1 VGTGQRPIAVV
12 ARILR
17 RPSPTAWAAGGVF
30 AFALAVRIAWV
41 NYVDSPYNTIFSDMG
56 GYVNRALH
64 AAYGTGDAP
73 RIFATFYSPG
83 THLILAAQMRLVG
96 FLHHAP
102 FLLLHCTWGAVVA
115 PCATLLAL
123 RIVPRLSVAVALG
136 VVVAVWDPLL
146 SFTGF
151 FSSEQPDAGLLAVS
165 TWLLVR
171 VIEERRGAIA
181 LGITAALAY
190 LVRSQIALTIAG
202 LGALWLLG
210 TVLRRS
216 WARPPPATLF
226 VTGVIVVSAVVFGA
240 SRYHALSGRWGLI
253 CDDEAVGRL
262 FADTDYGVVRARMS
276 QREHGVEGEFFFG
289 PPSKGQSGEHRELHF
304 DGYLGDPEI
313 LDRAR
318 RLEVARM
325 TAGER
330 VSRFLSNISLLF
342 VNNDLWPENTQLS
355 GRRWRS
361 MTIDA
366 SKDVLLAIVC
376 PLALL
381 GLVSCFRKPT
391 AVLVVIAAHVLTALV
406 TAGFFYGEAR
416 YRVPYD
422 VFLLLLALEGAR
434 AWAPKVTGWLS
445 PPSPAAAT

>member
-1 VGTGQRPIAVV
+1 MQR
-12 ARILR
+12 LR
-17 RPSPTAWAAGGVF
+17 RVSAAAWAASGVF
-30 AFALAVRIAWV
+30 ALALAIRIVWV
-41 NYVDSPYNTIFSDMG
+41 SYVDSPYDTIFSDMG

-73 RIFATFYSPG
+73 RIFETFYSPG

-96 FLHHAP
+96 FLNHAP
-102 FLLLHCTWGAVVA
+102 FLLLHCIWGAVVA

-171 VIEERRGAIA
+171 VIEGRRGA
-181 LGITAALAY
+181 
-190 LVRSQIALTIAG
+190 
-202 LGALWLLG
+202 
-210 TVLRRS
+210 
-216 WARPPPATLF
+216 
-226 VTGVIVVSAVVFGA
+226 
-240 SRYHALSGRWGLI
+240 
-253 CDDEAVGRL
+253 
-262 FADTDYGVVRARMS
+262 VVRARMS

-342 VNNDLWPENTQLS
+342 VNNDLWPENTQLN
-355 GRRWRS
+355 GRRWRG

-381 GLVSCFRKPT
+381 GLVSCFRRPT

-434 AWAPKVTGWLS
+434 AWAPKVTRWLS